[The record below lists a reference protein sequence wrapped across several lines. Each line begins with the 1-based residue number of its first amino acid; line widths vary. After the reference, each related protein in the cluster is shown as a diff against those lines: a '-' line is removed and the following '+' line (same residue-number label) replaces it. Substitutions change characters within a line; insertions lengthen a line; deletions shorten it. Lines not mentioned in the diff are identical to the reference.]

1 MERHL
6 FTSESVTEGHPD
18 KMCDQISDAILDAL
32 MEQDPMSR
40 VACETCTTTGLV
52 MVMGEITTNAYVD
65 IQKIVRD
72 TVREIG
78 YTRGKYGF
86 DADTCGV
93 ITAIDEQSADIALGV
108 DKALEAK
115 ENKMSEEE
123 IAAIATNKI
132 SSPFGTALATYRFAK
147 AKLINL
153 KLAAPAVVAAIC
165 GSFIGAQISLRV
177 PEHILS
183 YVLMVI
189 LPVSAF
195 LVLNKKLFND
205 EGSEEITLNRRT
217 YLTATIAA
225 FIVGCY
231 DGFYGPGTGT
241 FLIIAFTV
249 FAHLN
254 IQTANAQA
262 KVINLTTNLTALAI
276 FLYNGQGVLSL
287 GLASA
292 ACNMLGGY
300 IGAGLVMKNGSKIA
314 RPSIVFVLFLLA
326 LKALGVY

>member
-1 MERHL
+1 MEL
-6 FTSESVTEGHPD
+6 YMTTFLIVCPLVFLAGFV
-18 KMCDQISDAILDAL
+18 DAIGGGG
-32 MEQDPMSR
+32 
-40 VACETCTTTGLV
+40 GL
-52 MVMGEITTNAYVD
+52 ISLPAY
-65 IQKIVRD
+65 
-72 TVREIG
+72 
-78 YTRGKYGF
+78 YL
-86 DADTCGV
+86 AGV
-93 ITAIDEQSADIALGV
+93 PIHH
-108 DKALEAK
+108 
-115 ENKMSEEE
+115 
-123 IAAIATNKI
+123 AIATNKLSSATGTLI
-132 SSPFGTALATYRFAK
+132 STIRIGKSVKIRW
-147 AKLINL
+147 KLI
-153 KLAAPAVVAAIC
+153 APAVGMALI
-165 GSFIGAQISLRV
+165 GSYLGTRLSILTDEKILRQ
-177 PEHILS
+177 
-183 YVLMVI
+183 VLLIV
-189 LPVSAF
+189 LPVVAFFVLRKNSLISEKTERLEPKKEQLIVWISA
-195 LVLNKKLFND
+195 LII
-205 EGSEEITLNRRT
+205 GT
-217 YLTATIAA
+217 
-225 FIVGCY
+225 Y